1 MAAGFLSFVVSTQ
14 RSALGSFLFYSLC
27 AMQRFYVAGLHDLLP
42 YLYAD
47 HTQSDVYCSR
57 RPVADDSLADD
68 LRMRRRVEWE

>member
-1 MAAGFLSFVVSTQ
+1 
-14 RSALGSFLFYSLC
+14 
-27 AMQRFYVAGLHDLLP
+27 MQRFYVAGLHDLLP